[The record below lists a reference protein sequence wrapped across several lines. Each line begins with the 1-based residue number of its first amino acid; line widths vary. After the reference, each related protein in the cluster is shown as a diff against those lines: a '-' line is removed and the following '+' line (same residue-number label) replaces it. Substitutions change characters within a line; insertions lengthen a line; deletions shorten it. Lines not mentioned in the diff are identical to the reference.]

1 MKFFKE
7 TTIGN
12 VCVMGH
18 NTWLTL
24 KKPLVNRLNIV
35 LSRRAEIEPRDSV
48 ITLRDIGSV
57 LSLSPYLKTDLFVI
71 GGAKVYSS
79 FLPYIER
86 WFVTEVPL
94 TVEGADTFMPRDFLE
109 GFQLVDSKELEDG
122 LIVKTYE
129 RSI

>member
-1 MKFFKE
+1 
-7 TTIGN
+7 
-12 VCVMGH
+12 MGH